1 MRFLRNFLVLN
12 LVVFTNNLIIA
23 QSSKTTL
30 NEPSAVKELLNKKK
44 NNNTSTAVNDK
55 FKIQIFYGKS
65 PEAKSALSTFRRMYP
80 DVNATIVYTNPS
92 YKVMV
97 GNYKTRLDAERNL
110 KLIQKDFEHAL
121 LIRPGK

>member
-1 MRFLRNFLVLN
+1 MRFLRNFLILN
-12 LVVFTNNLIIA
+12 LVLFANNLIIA

-44 NNNTSTAVNDK
+44 NANTSTTVNDK
-55 FKIQIFYGKS
+55 FKIQIFYGKNT
-65 PEAKSALSTFRRMYP
+65 EARSALSSFRRIYP
-80 DVNATIVYTNPS
+80 EVNATIVYTNPS
-92 YKVMV
+92 YKVLV

-110 KLIQKDFEHAL
+110 KVIQKDFEHAL